1 MNNYDFTLFFH
12 AFQNKFKKIVNFWY
26 DASIYYMY
34 MYQNKTKMTMK
45 YTCID
50 YKAQRGVVQILL
62 INFYQLISE

>member
-12 AFQNKFKKIVNFWY
+12 AFQNKFKKIVNFWF
-26 DASIYYMY
+26 DAIYY

-50 YKAQRGVVQILL
+50 YKAQLEL
-62 INFYQLISE
+62 CKCC